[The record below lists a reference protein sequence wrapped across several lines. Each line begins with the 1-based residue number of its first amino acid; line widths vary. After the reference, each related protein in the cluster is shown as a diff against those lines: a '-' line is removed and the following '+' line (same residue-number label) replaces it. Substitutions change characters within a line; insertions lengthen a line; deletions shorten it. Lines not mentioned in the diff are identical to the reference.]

1 MEVLYT
7 IDPHDSA
14 SLKVLAPL
22 YLNVLSNPSA
32 LPSFE
37 QMRSSAPPQLAE
49 LIPNPRRVLEAKQ
62 DLTDKL
68 REMRSKLQ

>member
-14 SLKVLAPL
+14 SLKVLLPL

-37 QMRSSAPPQLAE
+37 QMRSNAPTQLAE

-62 DLTDKL
+62 DLTDRL